1 MSATSTILAAAS
13 IAASVAG
20 TGMTMMGQQ
29 QQARAQAASA
39 RYQAA
44 VARNNQQVAE
54 WQAQD
59 ALERGREREKLKR
72 LETAARLG
80 KSRTAAAGKGVIVD
94 EDSMGTITEDI
105 AEFGELDALNEAA
118 NAEREAYSLRVRAQN
133 FSSEAALLDTTASN
147 QIAAGRMAMMST
159 AISGVGTVSGKWAG
173 YKKEGIF

>member
-1 MSATSTILAAAS
+1 MTAATTLAAISIATS
-13 IAASVAG
+13 VVG
-20 TGMTMMGQQ
+20 TGMTMMGQA
-29 QQARAQAASA
+29 QQAKSEAASA
-39 RYQAA
+39 RYRAA
-44 VARNNQQVAE
+44 VARNNQQVAA

-59 ALERGREREKLKR
+59 ALDRGKEREKLKR
-72 LETAARLG
+72 LETAARLS
-80 KSRTAAAGKGVIVD
+80 KSRTAGAAKGVVVD

-147 QIAAGRMAMMST
+147 QIAAGRMAMMGT
-159 AISGVGTVSGKWAG
+159 AISGASSVSSKWAG

>member
-13 IAASVAG
+13 LTASVAG
-20 TGMTMMGQQ
+20 TGVTMMGQM
-29 QQARAQAASA
+29 QQARAQAASS

-44 VARNNQQVAE
+44 VARNNQQVAA

-59 ALERGREREKLKR
+59 ALDRGKEREKLKR
-72 LETAARLG
+72 LETAARLS
-80 KSRTAAAGKGVIVD
+80 KARTASAGRGVIVD

-118 NAEREAYSLRVRAQN
+118 NAEREAYQMKVRAQG
-133 FSSEAALLDTTASN
+133 FASEAALLDVTASN
-147 QIAAGRMAMMST
+147 QIAAGRMAMMGT
-159 AISGVGTVSGKWAG
+159 AISGVSTVSSKWAG